1 MVNQSMILLLFFC
14 EGLHSLKP
22 SQNLTG
28 LCTYVYIYV
37 CVCIYMYIHKEAIP
51 KENQSSQLTP
61 PVVTGK
67 AWRWEDVNKPHI
79 PQETMGISM

>member
-1 MVNQSMILLLFFC
+1 MISIPLLTDLLFVRDYTPWN
-14 EGLHSLKP
+14 HHKT
-22 SQNLTG
+22 SQV
-28 LCTYVYIYV
+28 YVLMYICV
-37 CVCIYMYIHKEAIP
+37 CMCIYMYIRKEAIP

-61 PVVTGK
+61 PVVTRK